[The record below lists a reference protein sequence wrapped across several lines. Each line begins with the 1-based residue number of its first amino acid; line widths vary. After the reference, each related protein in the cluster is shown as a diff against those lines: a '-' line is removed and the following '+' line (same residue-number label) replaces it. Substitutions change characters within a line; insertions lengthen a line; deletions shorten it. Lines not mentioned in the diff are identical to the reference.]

1 MPVRLSS
8 HSLERRAIQ
17 SHASETELK
26 RPISSI
32 VPSAHSTSTYQN
44 TLSAVVISRGLKM
57 GLPESGKP
65 AFTLVAL
72 LSPVKFPQSR
82 IRGGARGPCAAC
94 HPGKRE
100 CAVRSGRGPP
110 SGPGDPLGQRKGG
123 RARPGRDTTEPF
135 EAANLYQGLGA
146 VPGDGHGA
154 EALGLSGRPLS
165 GSGRPQQ
172 GVYSIAR
179 QDGRQRPYASSTGYG
194 RPRRRDCFNRAS
206 PRSARRGPCRA
217 RRRRGGRR

>member
-17 SHASETELK
+17 SHASETELN

-72 LSPVKFPQSR
+72 LLPVKFLQSR
-82 IRGGARGPCAAC
+82 IRGGGGRGRLATL
-94 HPGKRE
+94 RSE
-100 CAVRSGRGPP
+100 NAVWSGGGPP
-110 SGPGDPLGQRKGG
+110 SGPGDPLGQRKGA
-123 RARPGRDTTEPF
+123 RARPERDTTEPI

-146 VPGDGHGA
+146 APGDGHGA
-154 EALGLSGRPLS
+154 EALGLCGRPLS

-172 GVYSIAR
+172 GAYSVAR
-179 QDGRQRPYASSTGYG
+179 EDGRQRPYASSTGYG
-194 RPRRRDCFNRAS
+194 RPRRRDCFNKAS